1 MFHCRELAACNQSI
15 SSCLGLTKHHE
26 GGLFICRDNRP
37 QIGQC
42 RAVAGACSHSFA
54 VSGFSQSALSS
65 RTHLCVA
72 MAAEG
77 TCVQQ
82 AWVVKHPR
90 LKGKPWLPQIQE
102 VEGRFF
108 VRIRRWCRHFTMYC
122 TGHAMQLQ
130 EKRAKHAVNPAAL
143 DKVLSDRQQACDA
156 ALSRMLQDAASQDPN
171 GPSKPIKAR
180 KAREDD
186 QWIVGRIVE
195 VSFGA
200 AEFEGQA
207 MGRRD
212 VAVLWGTKGADLWM
226 ELSSENLEHLRLLV
240 MAAPA
245 SVEGEPRPRKKRRF
259 SAKKSASKKA
269 KPVPDDTP
277 LARMASQES
286 GDDGSQDA
294 GEKSPAI
301 AAGVSGVSA
310 A

>member
-1 MFHCRELAACNQSI
+1 MFDCQELAACNQSI
-15 SSCLGLTKHHE
+15 SSCLGITKHHE
-26 GGLFICRDNRP
+26 GGLFTCRDNRP

-42 RAVAGACSHSFA
+42 RAVAGARSHSFA
-54 VSGFSQSALSS
+54 VDRFSQSALSS

-130 EKRAKHAVNPAAL
+130 EKRAKHAVNPVAL

-156 ALSRMLQDAASQDPN
+156 ALSRMQDAASQDPN

-207 MGRRD
+207 MGRHD

-245 SVEGEPRPRKKRRF
+245 SAEGEPRLRKKRRV
-259 SAKKSASKKA
+259 SA
-269 KPVPDDTP
+269 KPVPAPVDRVVMEMRSCRCKP
-277 LARMASQES
+277 
-286 GDDGSQDA
+286 
-294 GEKSPAI
+294 
-301 AAGVSGVSA
+301 
-310 A
+310 